1 MSKFLKLVAESRP
14 LAAHE
19 LNKVTPIKRIFHRA
33 LLADSNKAILEDIG
47 LEGIQITNTSDDI
60 ILKFN
65 DGTVITY
72 SVEVVREEDNEV
84 VDAVRDAADQ
94 EAKREPRGPV
104 ASDLKILD
112 NEQSRLKP
120 VLSKAI
126 KDRIARTKD
135 AIKAV
140 TKG

>member
-72 SVEVVREEDNEV
+72 SVEVVKEEDENITLSASEDIASEDPKGLV
-84 VDAVRDAADQ
+84 ATKYNKVKEKIKRVMPILPRSLDKIESKLDAV
-94 EAKREPRGPV
+94 
-104 ASDLKILD
+104 
-112 NEQSRLKP
+112 
-120 VLSKAI
+120 I
-126 KDRIARTKD
+126 KNN
-135 AIKAV
+135 
-140 TKG
+140 